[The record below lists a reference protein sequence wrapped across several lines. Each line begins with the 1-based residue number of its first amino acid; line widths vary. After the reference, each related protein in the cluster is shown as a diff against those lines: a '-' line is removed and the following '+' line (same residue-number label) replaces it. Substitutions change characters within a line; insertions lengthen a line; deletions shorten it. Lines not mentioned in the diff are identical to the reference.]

1 MSFINIFYT
10 FAFIIFNTIL
20 MATEIYFNTFLGE
33 IVAAD
38 FRTAEIFKN
47 SGIDF
52 CCGGKKTLEQAC
64 KDKNLD
70 PNLIIQKLKELEII
84 PLRTSHNF
92 KDWELDFLADY
103 IVNIH
108 HKYVLKTMPDL
119 MFYTKKI
126 ASVHGSTHPELIEV
140 ENIVE
145 KLSTELLTHLKKE
158 EEVLFPAI
166 KEALR
171 ANSKKIKTTIIA
183 EIGRMIVEH
192 EFAGDALDQI
202 KSMTSNYHL
211 PVDACN
217 SYRVCFQLMQ
227 QFEDNLHI
235 HIHLENNI
243 LYPKALAL

>member
-1 MSFINIFYT
+1 
-10 FAFIIFNTIL
+10 